1 MSRLSEI
8 FKRRGRCFIPFVTAG
23 HPDLSLTRSIILE
36 LVNAGADIVEI
47 GIPFSDPIADGP
59 IIQAS
64 SFAALQH
71 GHGVADF
78 LQLVADLRR
87 ETDAGLIFMT
97 YLNPILSYGLDRLES
112 DALAAGL
119 DGLLVSD
126 LTAEE
131 YQRLGKLQAIDC
143 VFLAAPTSSDQRL
156 ERIAACCRGF
166 LYLVART
173 GVTGRQTDVLE
184 EVPATLDRIRHFSSL
199 PVAVG
204 FGIRSSSDVR
214 KVWEV
219 AEGVVVGSAIVDF
232 IANNQ
237 GEPDLTTKVG
247 QFVRR
252 QLLAGLDRQEFVR

>member
-8 FKRRGRCFIPFVTAG
+8 FRRKRRCFIPFVTAG

-36 LVNAGADIVEI
+36 LVDAGADIVEI

-64 SFAALQH
+64 SHAALQH
-71 GHGVADF
+71 GYGVADF
-78 LQLVADLRR
+78 LEMVSDLRR

-97 YLNPILSYGLDRLES
+97 YLNPIFSYGLDRLES

-126 LTAEE
+126 LTTEE
-131 YQRLGKLQAIDC
+131 YQRLGKLREIDC

-156 ERIAACCRGF
+156 ERIASCCRGF

-173 GVTGRQTDVLE
+173 GVTGGQTDVLQ
-184 EVPATLDRIRHFSSL
+184 EVPPTLERIRRFTSL

-204 FGIRSSSDVR
+204 FGIRRSSDVR
-214 KVWEV
+214 SVWEL
-219 AEGVVVGSAIVDF
+219 AEGAVVGSAIVDF
-232 IANNQ
+232 VSRHCD
-237 GEPDLTTKVG
+237 EPDLPGRVG
-247 QFVRR
+247 QFVRQ
-252 QLLAGLDRQEFVR
+252 QLLSGLDR